1 MATTGLNMGKRN
13 YIVHPYKFNLW
24 LAIISLIMVFGGLTS
39 AYLVARSMV
48 KQPEYFDI
56 PNLLWINTGIII
68 LSSVSMQFAVWRI
81 RKGDDRQAFISMLL
95 TFVMGIAFLVGQWNV
110 YQQMVLGGNYL
121 VDPMRA
127 DDSVAYF
134 YILTGLHG
142 AHIIAGLIA
151 LGFAI
156 FKVWRSKYK
165 PGKKVLSI
173 EITSTFWHFLDLL
186 WVYLFVFLLF
196 TQQA

>member
-1 MATTGLNMGKRN
+1 MAKRN
-13 YIVHPYKFNLW
+13 NFIVHPHKFNLW
-24 LAIISLIMVFGGLTS
+24 LGIISLIMVFGGLTS

-48 KQPEYFDI
+48 KQPEFFDI
-56 PNLLWINTGIII
+56 PNLVWTNTGIIL
-68 LSSVSMQFAVWRI
+68 LSSLSMQFAVWRVK
-81 RKGDDRQAFISMLL
+81 KGDDRQALIGLIL
-95 TFVMGIAFLVGQWNV
+95 TFLMGIAFLIGQWNV
-110 YQQMVLGGNYL
+110 YQEMVLGGNYF

-142 AHIIAGLIA
+142 SHIIAGLIVLA
-151 LGFAI
+151 FAI
-156 FKVWRSKYK
+156 VKTAFKKYK

-173 EITSTFWHFLDLL
+173 EMSAIFWHFLDLL
-186 WVYLFVFLLF
+186 WVYLFVFLLY

>member
-1 MATTGLNMGKRN
+1 MAKRN
-13 YIVHPYKFNLW
+13 NFIVHPHKFNLW

-48 KQPEYFDI
+48 KQPEFFDI
-56 PNLLWINTGIII
+56 PNLIWTNTGIIL
-68 LSSVSMQFAVWRI
+68 LSSLSMQFAVWRV
-81 RKGDDRQAFISMLL
+81 RKGDDKQALVGLAL
-95 TFVMGIAFLVGQWNV
+95 TFLMGIAFLIGQWNV
-110 YQQMVLGGNYL
+110 YQEMVLGGNYF
-121 VDPMRA
+121 VDPLRA

-142 AHIIAGLIA
+142 SHIIAGLIVLA
-151 LGFAI
+151 FAI
-156 FKVWRSKYK
+156 VKTAFKMYK

-173 EITSTFWHFLDLL
+173 EMSAIFWHFLDLL
-186 WVYLFVFLLF
+186 WVYLFVFLLY

>member
-1 MATTGLNMGKRN
+1 MAKRN
-13 YIVHPYKFNLW
+13 YIVHPHKFNLW

-48 KQPEYFDI
+48 KQPEFFDI

-68 LSSVSMQFAVWRI
+68 LSSLSMQFAVWRAK
-81 RKGDDRQAFISMLL
+81 KGDDKQAMVGLVL
-95 TFVMGIAFLVGQWNV
+95 TFMMGVAFLIGQWNV
-110 YQQMVLGGNYL
+110 YTEMVLGGNFF

-142 AHIIAGLIA
+142 SHIIAGLIVLA
-151 LGFAI
+151 FAI
-156 FKVWRSKYK
+156 VKTGFNKYK
-165 PGKKVLSI
+165 PGKKVLSL
-173 EITSTFWHFLDLL
+173 EMSATFWHFLDLL

-196 TQQA
+196 TQQG